1 MYHHIGDLAYHHSDN
16 LTKLAVNHRKLLAD
30 LDAQAEQAVN
40 LAVILANR
48 VRELEAENEL
58 LRKQL
63 LKEDR

>member
-1 MYHHIGDLAYHHSDN
+1 MYHHIGDLAYHSDN